1 MMLHRHFEKQN
12 EPENMTKLSD
22 VTPKAEY
29 VSEVFPPDEA
39 AAEAPKRKGRK
50 PKATE

>member
-29 VSEVFPPDEA
+29 VSEVFPP